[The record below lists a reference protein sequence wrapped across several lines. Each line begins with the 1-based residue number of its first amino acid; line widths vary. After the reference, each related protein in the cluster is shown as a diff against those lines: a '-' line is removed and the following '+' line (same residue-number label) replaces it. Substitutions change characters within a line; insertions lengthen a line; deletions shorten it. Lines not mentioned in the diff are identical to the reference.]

1 MACELDRY
9 PKMCLPV
16 RYRDAVTTQVSA
28 NSSTKSRSGCL
39 SWMGPYCQ
47 SCLQT
52 GWQRFIR
59 IQVEQFPKAKTLE
72 PSQMPSFT
80 SQVCFIFHIWSFPIT
95 SVPSSPETYS
105 VPAFTGA
112 TTLIVQVPIFWCKY
126 I

>member
-1 MACELDRY
+1 
-9 PKMCLPV
+9 
-16 RYRDAVTTQVSA
+16 
-28 NSSTKSRSGCL
+28 
-39 SWMGPYCQ
+39 MGPYCQ

-105 VPAFTGA
+105 VPPLHWGHYSYSAGTH
-112 TTLIVQVPIFWCKY
+112 LLVQVHLDQCQEQEAV
-126 I
+126 